1 MPQTGIPLEVEDEL
15 SMEERIKQAEEKINK
30 AMGEPGEKAKEL
42 IEDDSIRV
50 LKASED
56 ATPEDLEIEATARA
70 KVNDKLTAMEAERN
84 RLEEAAESML
94 KESDAL
100 NDKIQE
106 LTLCKALADGAFSEN
121 SWALDVSKKDYFSII
136 WTTLDRH
143 PMLAKLFAIRPT
155 HPMIKFNGLVLQLT
169 PKEKQMMLYAES
181 DDSMLVE
188 FVKAN
193 KMKVSLLT
201 VAELAG
207 QHKKMLNLF
216 MRAVKDFESVADREA
231 INTALAP
238 TRTVDPVDKYS
249 EEDLPDGL

>member
-1 MPQTGIPLEVEDEL
+1 MPQTEISEEEL
-15 SMEERIKQAEEKINK
+15 SMEERIKQAEERINK

-42 IEDDSIRV
+42 IDDDSIKV
-50 LKASED
+50 LKASDD
-56 ATPEDLEIEATARA
+56 ATPEEIEIEAAARS

-84 RLEEAAESML
+84 RLETAAEEML
-94 KESDAL
+94 KEADTL

-106 LTLCKALADGAFSEN
+106 LTLCKAMADGAFSEN
-121 SWALDVSKKDYFSII
+121 GWALDVSKKDYFSIL
-136 WTTLDRH
+136 WTTLERH

-155 HPMIKFNGLVLQLT
+155 HHIIKFNGLMLQLA

-181 DDSMLVE
+181 DDSLLVE
-188 FVKAN
+188 FVKTN
-193 KMKVSLLT
+193 KIKVSLLT

-207 QHKKMLNLF
+207 QHKKMLNVF

-231 INTALAP
+231 INTALTPA
-238 TRTVDPVDKYS
+238 RTVGPVDKYS